1 MHNAFWVYVKSAPKS
16 PVLHATSDMAR
27 SPRRNARL
35 GHQVTDG
42 FLDGLPPWYWAPLP
56 EARAVGFR
64 TSCAHSPTIG
74 GSKHV

>member
-1 MHNAFWVYVKSAPKS
+1 MHNAFWLYVKSAPKS
-16 PVLHATSDMAR
+16 PVLHATSGMAR
-27 SPRRNARL
+27 CPRRNERL
-35 GHQVTDG
+35 GHQIA
-42 FLDGLPPWYWAPLP
+42 DGLPPWYWAPLP